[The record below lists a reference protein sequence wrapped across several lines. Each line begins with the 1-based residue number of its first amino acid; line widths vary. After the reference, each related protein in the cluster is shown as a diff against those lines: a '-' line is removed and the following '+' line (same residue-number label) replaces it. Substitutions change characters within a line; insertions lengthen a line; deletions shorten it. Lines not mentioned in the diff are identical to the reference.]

1 MAETTLTVSSEAL
14 QRLLAAANGD
24 AALLYLYL
32 ASDIRWRKR
41 RRRFA

>member
-1 MAETTLTVSSEAL
+1 MAENALTVSSEAL

-32 ASDIRWRKR
+32 AADRPLLSLIHI
-41 RRRFA
+41 

>member
-32 ASDIRWRKR
+32 ASDHPLEE
-41 RRRFA
+41 APMP